1 MLTNLHVKNLAL
13 IKEEEIDFN
22 DGLNILSG
30 ETGAGKSIII
40 GSINIALGEKASK
53 EIIRKD
59 ADFAL
64 VELQFVD
71 GRDIV
76 KNVIKENDI
85 ELEPDDSVIIS
96 RKITKSS
103 SVCKVNGESVALGT
117 LRKITSLLVD
127 VHGQHEHQS
136 LLNKAKHLEILDEF
150 ASKSDII
157 KLKDDLAKE
166 YKLNKDLKNKLEELN
181 VDEDERL
188 RNISFYEFEINEI
201 DEAALV
207 EGEDSK
213 LEESYKKMEASQKI
227 VSSLGEA
234 YSALSDNNCASD
246 LISNALGALKKIN
259 YKDEEIEKIES
270 SLTDLESIC
279 SDVSHM
285 ISRYMDDNRYDEEKL
300 VEYGKRLDVINHLKA
315 KFGNS
320 IEEILNYRNEKE
332 ELVDSL
338 KNNEEIKK
346 QCEEDLKLS
355 NQRMRDICKKISEI
369 RVKYA
374 KDLEVKIINHLKELN
389 FLDVRFE
396 IKIEESNQI
405 TLKGFD
411 DVEFMIS
418 TNVGEPVMPL
428 GKIASGG
435 ELSRVMLAIKT
446 VLAEVDEVGTLIFDE
461 IDSGISGKTAWM
473 VSEKLNIISHN
484 HQVICI
490 SHLPQIAAMADS
502 HYLIEKKAEKDT
514 TTTGI
519 SLLDKKG
526 EINELARMLG
536 GDEITD
542 AVLLNAKDLK
552 SQALDKKLK

>member
-103 SVCKVNGESVALGT
+103 SVCKVNGESVALST

-166 YKLNKDLKNKLEELN
+166 YKLNKDLKNKLEELD

-320 IEEILNYRNEKE
+320 IEEIINYRNDKE
-332 ELVDSL
+332 ELVNSL

-355 NQRMRDICKKISEI
+355 NERMRDICKKISEI

>member
-103 SVCKVNGESVALGT
+103 SVCKVNGESVALST

-201 DEAALV
+201 DEAALL

-213 LEESYKKMEASQKI
+213 LEESYKKMEASQRV
-227 VSSLGEA
+227 VSSLAEA

-320 IEEILNYRNEKE
+320 IEEIINYRNEKE
-332 ELVDSL
+332 ELVNSL

>member
-320 IEEILNYRNEKE
+320 IEEIINYRNEKE
-332 ELVDSL
+332 ELVNSL

-355 NQRMRDICKKISEI
+355 NERMRDICKKISEI

>member
-103 SVCKVNGESVALGT
+103 SVCKVNGESVALST

-227 VSSLGEA
+227 VSSLAEA

-320 IEEILNYRNEKE
+320 IEEIINYRNEKE
-332 ELVDSL
+332 ELVNSL

-346 QCEEDLKLS
+346 QCEEDLRLS

>member
-103 SVCKVNGESVALGT
+103 SVCKVNGESVALST

-166 YKLNKDLKNKLEELN
+166 YKLNKDLKNKLEELD

-320 IEEILNYRNEKE
+320 IEEIINYRNDKE
-332 ELVDSL
+332 ELVNSL

-355 NQRMRDICKKISEI
+355 NERMRDICKKISEI

-396 IKIEESNQI
+396 IRIEESKHI
-405 TLKGFD
+405 TL
-411 DVEFMIS
+411 
-418 TNVGEPVMPL
+418 N
-428 GKIASGG
+428 
-435 ELSRVMLAIKT
+435 
-446 VLAEVDEVGTLIFDE
+446 
-461 IDSGISGKTAWM
+461 
-473 VSEKLNIISHN
+473 
-484 HQVICI
+484 
-490 SHLPQIAAMADS
+490 
-502 HYLIEKKAEKDT
+502 Y
-514 TTTGI
+514 
-519 SLLDKKG
+519 
-526 EINELARMLG
+526 
-536 GDEITD
+536 
-542 AVLLNAKDLK
+542 
-552 SQALDKKLK
+552 

>member
-103 SVCKVNGESVALGT
+103 SVCKVNGESVALST

-213 LEESYKKMEASQKI
+213 LEESYKMMEASQKI
-227 VSSLGEA
+227 VSSLAEA

-320 IEEILNYRNEKE
+320 IEEIINYRNDKE
-332 ELVDSL
+332 ELVNTL

-355 NQRMRDICKKISEI
+355 NKRMRDICKKISEI

-374 KDLEVKIINHLKELN
+374 KDLEVKIINHLRELN

>member
-103 SVCKVNGESVALGT
+103 SVCKVNGESVALST

-166 YKLNKDLKNKLEELN
+166 YKLNNDLKNKLEELD

-320 IEEILNYRNEKE
+320 IEEIINYRNDKE
-332 ELVDSL
+332 ELVNSL

-355 NQRMRDICKKISEI
+355 NERMRDICKKISEI

>member
-157 KLKDDLAKE
+157 KLKEDLAKE

-332 ELVDSL
+332 ELVNSL

-355 NQRMRDICKKISEI
+355 NERMRDICKKISEI

>member
-1 MLTNLHVKNLAL
+1 
-13 IKEEEIDFN
+13 
-22 DGLNILSG
+22 
-30 ETGAGKSIII
+30 
-40 GSINIALGEKASK
+40 
-53 EIIRKD
+53 
-59 ADFAL
+59 
-64 VELQFVD
+64 
-71 GRDIV
+71 
-76 KNVIKENDI
+76 
-85 ELEPDDSVIIS
+85 
-96 RKITKSS
+96 
-103 SVCKVNGESVALGT
+103 VALST

-213 LEESYKKMEASQKI
+213 LEESYKMMEASQKI
-227 VSSLGEA
+227 VSSLAEA

-320 IEEILNYRNEKE
+320 IEEIINYRNDKE
-332 ELVDSL
+332 ELVNSL

-355 NQRMRDICKKISEI
+355 NKRMRDICKKISEI

-374 KDLEVKIINHLKELN
+374 KDLEVKIINHLRELN

-502 HYLIEKKAEKDT
+502 HYLIEKRAEKDT

>member
-320 IEEILNYRNEKE
+320 IEEVLNYRNEKE
-332 ELVDSL
+332 ELVNSL

-355 NQRMRDICKKISEI
+355 NERMRDICKKISEI

>member
-103 SVCKVNGESVALGT
+103 SVCKVNGESVALST

-213 LEESYKKMEASQKI
+213 LEESYKMMEASQKI
-227 VSSLGEA
+227 VSSLAEA

-320 IEEILNYRNEKE
+320 IEEIINYRNDKE
-332 ELVDSL
+332 ELVNSL

-355 NQRMRDICKKISEI
+355 NKRMRDICKKISEI

-374 KDLEVKIINHLKELN
+374 KDLEVKIINHLRELN

-502 HYLIEKKAEKDT
+502 HYLIEKRAEKDT

>member
-332 ELVDSL
+332 ELVNSL

-355 NQRMRDICKKISEI
+355 NERMRDICKKISEI

-418 TNVGEPVMPL
+418 TNVGEPLREMKNV
-428 GKIASGG
+428 ASGG
-435 ELSRVMLAIKT
+435 ELSRIMLALKT
-446 VLAEVDEVGTLIFDE
+446 VLADQDDIPTLISDE
-461 IDSGISGKTAWM
+461 IDTGVSGRAAQKIGIKLQEISA
-473 VSEKLNIISHN
+473 HR
-484 HQVICI
+484 QVLCVT
-490 SHLPQIAAMADS
+490 HLSQIAVMADN
-502 HYLIEKKAEKDT
+502 HLLIEKKTKGDRTATDVTKLDKAGHIREIARIMSGENPSELMLKNAEE
-514 TTTGI
+514 
-519 SLLDKKG
+519 LLDTNKRKK
-526 EINELARMLG
+526 
-536 GDEITD
+536 
-542 AVLLNAKDLK
+542 
-552 SQALDKKLK
+552 

>member
-227 VSSLGEA
+227 ISSLGEA

-320 IEEILNYRNEKE
+320 IEEIINYRNEKE
-332 ELVDSL
+332 ELVNSL

-355 NQRMRDICKKISEI
+355 NERMRDICKKISEI

>member
-103 SVCKVNGESVALGT
+103 SVCKVNGESVALST

-213 LEESYKKMEASQKI
+213 LEESYKMMEASQKI
-227 VSSLGEA
+227 VSSLAEA

-320 IEEILNYRNEKE
+320 IEEIINYRNDKE
-332 ELVDSL
+332 ELVNSL

-355 NQRMRDICKKISEI
+355 NKRMRDICKKISEI

-374 KDLEVKIINHLKELN
+374 KDLEVKIINHLRELN

>member
-166 YKLNKDLKNKLEELN
+166 YKLNKDLKNRLEELN

-201 DEAALV
+201 DEVALV

-320 IEEILNYRNEKE
+320 IEEIINYRNEKE
-332 ELVDSL
+332 ELVNSL

-355 NQRMRDICKKISEI
+355 NERMRDICKKISEI

>member
-117 LRKITSLLVD
+117 LRKITALLVD

-166 YKLNKDLKNKLEELN
+166 YKLNKDLKNKLEELD

-320 IEEILNYRNEKE
+320 IEEIINYRNDKE
-332 ELVDSL
+332 ELVNSL

-355 NQRMRDICKKISEI
+355 NERMRDICKKISEI

-552 SQALDKKLK
+552 SQAIDKKLK